1 MEDFGEKTPFD
12 FFIGATRPIT
22 NFNRIASGADN
33 LEKKELAR
41 SLTVYSFFFIVRN
54 SGYSFCRKINLT

>member
-1 MEDFGEKTPFD
+1 MKKTPFD

-33 LEKKELAR
+33 LEKKELAPAF
-41 SLTVYSFFFIVRN
+41 SLYTLFSLYVIV
-54 SGYSFCRKINLT
+54 GTLFVEE

>member
-1 MEDFGEKTPFD
+1 MKKTPFD

-41 SLTVYSFFFIVRN
+41 ALTVYSFFIVRN
-54 SGYSFCRKINLT
+54 SGTPFFVEK

>member
-1 MEDFGEKTPFD
+1 MEDFVEKTPFD

-33 LEKKELAR
+33 LEKKELAL
-41 SLTVYSFFFIVRN
+41 SLYTLFLLYVMVVLF
-54 SGYSFCRKINLT
+54 L